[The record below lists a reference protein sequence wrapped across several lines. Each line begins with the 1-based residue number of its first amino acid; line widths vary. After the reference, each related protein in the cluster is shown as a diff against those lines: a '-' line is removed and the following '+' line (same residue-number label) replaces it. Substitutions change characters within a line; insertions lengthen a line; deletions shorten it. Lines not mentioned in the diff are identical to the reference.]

1 MGDSD
6 AHDRIA
12 YSPYGEAT
20 RTLRSDVNG
29 DGFANQSDYSG
40 VIRPRN
46 GAAIGTATYV
56 VEADLD
62 RNGVINQLDY
72 DISIADDG
80 KSSSGGVG
88 EAGLFSRGV
97 RNSVGYC
104 GYIFNE
110 DSGLYTVRF
119 RTYSPMLGRWLERDP
134 AGYVDGANTYA
145 YLNSGPIGSVDPTGL
160 FDAAAHYYGT
170 YIAAICSGKWD
181 VNGAMSLA
189 YYAQYPD
196 QVEEF
201 DARSLW
207 LKWAS
212 RGGAKIDFD
221 VSLRRAPYLSI
232 TIRSLDDP
240 AADRWMYDVMRV
252 LHSLDGGDPSA
263 RRECLG
269 KLISG
274 GGLSAKELGSILH
287 AFGDAFAHTYKR
299 GDGVEVSYDAP
310 DGHLWDSVGSRFGVS
325 TCPDNACKNPH
336 RVASYM
342 IKACEALGGILLH
355 CASCVGRL
363 DLSKVP
369 SDNPQEYL
377 GWFRDQAIHKDNGFK
392 FPKDGW
398 QPGDYDTNPDMPP
411 IGVAEMSAIIKRIQ
425 CACPKT
431 NPPPLGPIPPHAYPN
446 YGLFY

>member
-1 MGDSD
+1 MRAWS
-6 AHDRIA
+6 
-12 YSPYGEAT
+12 

-29 DGFANQSDYSG
+29 DGFVNKDDYNG
-40 VIRPRN
+40 VIRSRLN
-46 GAAIGTATYV
+46 TTIGSSGYV

-62 RNGVINQLDY
+62 RDGKVAQSDY
-72 DISIADDG
+72 DIAVADDG

-88 EAGLFSRGV
+88 EAGLFSKGV
-97 RNSVGYC
+97 RNGVGYC
-104 GYIFNE
+104 GYMFNDE
-110 DSGLYTVRF
+110 SGLYTVRY
-119 RTYSPMLGRWLERDP
+119 RTYSPTLGRWLERDP

-170 YIAAICSGKWD
+170 YIAAICAGRGVD
-181 VNGAMSLA
+181 EAMSLA
-189 YYAQYPD
+189 YYTQYPD

-201 DARSLW
+201 DAYSLW
-207 LKWAS
+207 KRWMDRGVSPGVEFKFSS
-212 RGGAKIDFD
+212 RK
-221 VSLRRAPYLSI
+221 PYLSI
-232 TIRSLDDP
+232 RFPTRSREDA

-269 KLISG
+269 KLFSG

-310 DGHLWDSVGSRFGVS
+310 WGHGPESLGDKIGFS
-325 TCPDNACKNPH
+325 TCPDNACKNPD
-336 RVASYM
+336 RVRSYM
-342 IKACEALGGILLH
+342 IKACEALGGNLLR

-377 GWFRDQAIHKDNGFK
+377 GWFRGQANGFK
-392 FPKDGW
+392 FPEDGW
-398 QPGDYDTNPDMPP
+398 HPGHYNTDPSRPP
-411 IGVAEMSAIIKRIQ
+411 ISQAEMAAIIKKIQ
-425 CACPKT
+425 CACPRVA
-431 NPPPLGPIPPHAYPN
+431 PPSDKRYAPENMPAPN
-446 YGLFY
+446 GREW